1 IRQTCIFRI
10 NKNVVHKGYT
20 SVDFMKFL
28 ANFHF
33 AFLLF
38 ISIFWYLTLRVPMPF
53 YFTSLTTPSPK
64 ISSSPYGMWVLPH
77 SALASRL
84 ALF

>member
-1 IRQTCIFRI
+1 MKKRI
-10 NKNVVHKGYT
+10 LNR
-20 SVDFMKFL
+20 MM
-28 ANFHF
+28 A
-33 AFLLF
+33 AFLCLSLALSALPMSVF
-38 ISIFWYLTLRVPMPF
+38 AEGEAMPF

-84 ALF
+84 ALS